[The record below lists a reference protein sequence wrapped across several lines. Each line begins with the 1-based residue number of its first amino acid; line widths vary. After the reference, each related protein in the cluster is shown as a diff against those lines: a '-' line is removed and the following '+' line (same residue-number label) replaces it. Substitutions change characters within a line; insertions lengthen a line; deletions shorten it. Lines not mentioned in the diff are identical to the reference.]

1 MVAHVGAMFPDWP
14 ENGPQHLIAACR
26 MSATFGRLHRNKG
39 RHGLH
44 DLLDHLV
51 GGSNR
56 EKVPFAWHT
65 LESMHAPVLECDAGA
80 NDQVLHGA

>member
-1 MVAHVGAMFPDWP
+1 MRPFMSAMPP
-14 ENGPQHLIAACR
+14 IATQSVR
-26 MSATFGRLHRNKG
+26 GSETPLRATFGLLHRNKG

-65 LESMHAPVLECDAGA
+65 LESMHAPVLECDAGTD
-80 NDQVLHGA
+80 DQVLHGA